1 MLQMNPG
8 KVAQTAKTLHLV
20 ISEEILPY

>member
-8 KVAQTAKTLHLV
+8 KVAQTVKTLHLV